1 MKPGETANGKKF
13 DKGLMEVQKA
23 YGTHGHIEPHTDPTP
38 EFDDAASKVTFKLA
52 VNEGPQ
58 YRMGTVEFKG
68 FTADDAATLGKKWG
82 LKSGEVYDRS
92 YAGRFF
98 LSEAAGV
105 TTQIANERDSEGKP
119 RPNIDSREVP
129 NRQTLIVN
137 VVIELKN

>member
-1 MKPGETANGKKF
+1 M
-13 DKGLMEVQKA
+13 VS
-23 YGTHGHIEPHTDPTP
+23 I
-38 EFDDAASKVTFKLA
+38 
-52 VNEGPQ
+52 
-58 YRMGTVEFKG
+58 R
-68 FTADDAATLGKKWG
+68 FTENWATCAHRSEHQSPNLRRAPLGKKWG

-105 TTQIANERDSEGKP
+105 TTQIANERDSQGKP
-119 RPNIDSREVP
+119 RPNIDTREVP